1 MGSLL
6 PNSQKSNK
14 DEFMKTVE
22 KLISASQCRSSA
34 QIFIIGSIISVLIP
48 PLLMIWIAASIF
60 AYASVAHHPD
70 MRVREYQRWAGYR
83 FYGLVGTLVVVLN
96 FSGAMNAW
104 VGGGKNLLLAVWAV
118 SILVIVPLG
127 IRDLIRIR
135 RENWQDIL
143 VEVPV
148 HE

>member
-1 MGSLL
+1 
-6 PNSQKSNK
+6 
-14 DEFMKTVE
+14 MKTVE
-22 KLISASQCRSSA
+22 KTISASQCRRSA
-34 QIFIIGSIISVLIP
+34 QIFIIGSMISVLFP

-70 MRVREYQRWAGYR
+70 IRVREYQRWAGYR

-96 FSGAMNAW
+96 FSGEMKAW
-104 VGGGKNLLLAVWAV
+104 LGGGMNLLLTVWAV
-118 SILVIVPLG
+118 SLLVIVPLG
-127 IRDLIRIR
+127 IRDLIRIS

-143 VEVPV
+143 MEVQV

>member
-1 MGSLL
+1 
-6 PNSQKSNK
+6 
-14 DEFMKTVE
+14 MKTVE

-104 VGGGKNLLLAVWAV
+104 VGGGKNLLLTVWAV

-135 RENWQDIL
+135 RENWQDVL

>member
-1 MGSLL
+1 
-6 PNSQKSNK
+6 
-14 DEFMKTVE
+14 MKTIE
-22 KLISASQCRSSA
+22 KLISASQCRGSA
-34 QIFIIGSIISVLIP
+34 QIFIIGSIISVLVP

-83 FYGLVGTLVVVLN
+83 FYGLVGTLVVALN
-96 FSGAMNAW
+96 FSGAMKDW
-104 VGGGKNLLLAVWAV
+104 LGGGMNLLLTVWAV
-118 SILVIVPLG
+118 SLLVIVPFG

-143 VEVPV
+143 VEVQV

>member
-1 MGSLL
+1 
-6 PNSQKSNK
+6 
-14 DEFMKTVE
+14 MKTVE

-34 QIFIIGSIISVLIP
+34 QIFIIGSIISVLVP

-96 FSGAMNAW
+96 FSGAMQAW
-104 VGGGKNLLLAVWAV
+104 LGGGMNLLLMVWV
-118 SILVIVPLG
+118 LSLLVIVPLG
-127 IRDLIRIR
+127 IRDLIRIS
-135 RENWQDIL
+135 RENWQDML
-143 VEVPV
+143 VEVQV

>member
-1 MGSLL
+1 
-6 PNSQKSNK
+6 
-14 DEFMKTVE
+14 MKTIE
-22 KLISASQCRSSA
+22 KLVSASQCRRAA
-34 QIFIIGSIISVLIP
+34 QIFIIGSIIAVLIP
-48 PLLMIWIAASIF
+48 PLIMVWIAASIF

-83 FYGLVGTLVVVLN
+83 FYGLAGTLVVVLN
-96 FSGAMNAW
+96 FSGAMKDW
-104 VGGGKNLLLAVWAV
+104 VGGGVTLLLAVWAL
-118 SILVIVPLG
+118 SLLVVVPLG

-135 RENWQDIL
+135 RENWRDMW

>member
-1 MGSLL
+1 
-6 PNSQKSNK
+6 
-14 DEFMKTVE
+14 MKTVE

-34 QIFIIGSIISVLIP
+34 RIFIIGSIISVLVP
-48 PLLMIWIAASIF
+48 PLLMVWIAASIF

-96 FSGAMNAW
+96 FSGAMQAW
-104 VGGGKNLLLAVWAV
+104 LGGGMNLLLTVWV
-118 SILVIVPLG
+118 LSLLVIVPLG
-127 IRDLIRIR
+127 IRDLIRIS
-135 RENWQDIL
+135 RENWQDML
-143 VEVPV
+143 VEVQV